1 VSNDE
6 PFIAASARKHG
17 IADADMIH
25 AFGNPVLVDHID
37 EGFTMF
43 VGGDRAGNPLEVGVV
58 DTSDG
63 PIIVHAMT
71 ARPQYR
77 RR

>member
-1 VSNDE
+1 MNRDR
-6 PFIAASARKHG
+6 PFIAPSARRRG
-17 IADADMIH
+17 IAAADMIH
-25 AFGNPVLVDHID
+25 AFDNAVLVDHID

-43 VGGDRAGNPLEVGVV
+43 IGGDRAGNPLEVGVV

-71 ARPQYR
+71 ARPRYR
-77 RR
+77 RS